1 MNPVEPPEQ
10 GTFWIPGEEP
20 APAAAAR
27 EPAPRPIAPERPAT
41 TQVQAPSSHAPFP
54 APDAVAQNTGMN
66 AIEAVMPSVETA
78 TRAIYFEQP
87 LNERMRNF
95 LRLDFLYQQAVHHHT
110 NADPWSTR
118 AAVAALLEILTITQ
132 RGDVRGE
139 ILKELERQMAQLA
152 AFNSRP
158 GVDTAR
164 LRVLLTKL
172 HRMREELSN
181 VGALFMQKLRDS
193 EFLNAIKHRSTI
205 PGGTCEFDLP
215 NYTHWLNLPDE
226 VRGADFAHWLAV
238 IRPLGDAVGEVLWIT
253 REQARS
259 RTEVAPAGVF
269 HLTLDRDVPAQMIRI
284 ALPAGTD
291 IYPEI
296 SGSHYRCSIRFLVWQ
311 DADNRAIQTTEDV
324 RFTLST
330 CT

>member
-1 MNPVEPPEQ
+1 MNANE
-10 GTFWIPGEEP
+10 
-20 APAAAAR
+20 AA
-27 EPAPRPIAPERPAT
+27 
-41 TQVQAPSSHAPFP
+41 VPS
-54 APDAVAQNTGMN
+54 AVA
-66 AIEAVMPSVETA
+66 A
-78 TRAIYFEQP
+78 TRMVFYEQP

-110 NADPWSTR
+110 KADPWSTR
-118 AAVAALLEILTITQ
+118 AAVSAMLEILTITQ

-139 ILKELERQMAQLA
+139 VLKELERQMTQLA
-152 AFNSRP
+152 TFNSRP
-158 GVDTAR
+158 GVDAAR
-164 LRVLLTKL
+164 LRVLMTKL
-172 HRMREELSN
+172 HCMREDLAS

-226 VRGADFAHWLAV
+226 IRGADFARWLAV
-238 IRPLGDAVGEVLWIT
+238 IRPLGDAVGELLWMT

-259 RTEVAPAGVF
+259 RPEIAPGGVF
-269 HLTLDRDVPAQMIRI
+269 HLTLDRDLPAQMIRI
-284 ALPAGTD
+284 SLPVGTD
-291 IYPEI
+291 TYPEI
-296 SGSHYRCSIRFLVWQ
+296 SGSHYRCSIRFLYWQ
-311 DADNRAIQTTEDV
+311 DPDNRPLQATEDV

>member
-10 GTFWIPGEEP
+10 GTLWISGEEP
-20 APAAAAR
+20 EAPAAERAA
-27 EPAPRPIAPERPAT
+27 EPRPIAPPRPAM
-41 TQVQAPSSHAPFP
+41 VHAPTPPAPFP
-54 APDAVAQNTGMN
+54 GPDAVAQNTGMN
-66 AIEAVMPSVETA
+66 ASEAVMPSVEAA

>member
-1 MNPVEPPEQ
+1 MKPVEQ
-10 GTFWIPGEEP
+10 GTFSFSQRQPGEKTGLEKGECP
-20 APAAAAR
+20 L
-27 EPAPRPIAPERPAT
+27 PRLYGSKRLE
-41 TQVQAPSSHAPFP
+41 
-54 APDAVAQNTGMN
+54 QNTGMIAN
-66 AIEAVMPSVETA
+66 EAVIPSTGAAARMVF
-78 TRAIYFEQP
+78 YEQP

-95 LRLDFLYQQAVHHHT
+95 LRLDFLYQEAVQHHT
-110 NADPWSTR
+110 KSDPWSTR
-118 AAVAALLEILTITQ
+118 AAVSALLEILTVTQ

-139 ILKELERQMAQLA
+139 VLKELERQMTQLS
-152 AFNSRP
+152 AFSSRP
-158 GVDTAR
+158 GVDGAR

-172 HRMREELSN
+172 HSMREDLAS

-226 VRGADFAHWLAV
+226 IRGADFAHWLAV
-238 IRPLGDAVGEVLWIT
+238 IRPLGDAVGELLWMT

-259 RTEVAPAGVF
+259 RAEVAVGGVF
-269 HLTLDRDVPAQMIRI
+269 HLTLDRDIPAQMIRVS
-284 ALPAGTD
+284 LPAGSD

-296 SGSHYRCSIRFLVWQ
+296 SGSHYRCSIRFLYWQ
-311 DADNRAIQTTEDV
+311 DPDNRPVQATEDV
-324 RFTLST
+324 RFTLWT

>member
-1 MNPVEPPEQ
+1 MNANEAA
-10 GTFWIPGEEP
+10 
-20 APAAAAR
+20 APAA
-27 EPAPRPIAPERPAT
+27 
-41 TQVQAPSSHAPFP
+41 HA
-54 APDAVAQNTGMN
+54 
-66 AIEAVMPSVETA
+66 A
-78 TRAIYFEQP
+78 TRATVYEQP
-87 LNERMRNF
+87 LNERMRSF

-110 NADPWSTR
+110 KSDPWSTR
-118 AAVAALLEILTITQ
+118 AAVQALLEILAITQ

-139 ILKELERQMAQLA
+139 VLKELERQMALLSTYG
-152 AFNSRP
+152 SRP
-158 GVDTAR
+158 GVDTNR

-193 EFLNAIKHRSTI
+193 EFLNAVKHRSTI

-215 NYTHWLNLPDE
+215 DYTHWLNQPDE

-238 IRPLGDAVGEVLWIT
+238 IRPLGDAVGELLWMT
-253 REQARS
+253 REQGRS
-259 RTEVAPAGVF
+259 RPEVAPGGVF
-269 HLTLDRDVPAQMIRI
+269 HLQLDRDVPAQMIRI

-296 SGSHYRCSIRFLVWQ
+296 SGSHYRCSVRFLVWQ
-311 DADNRAIQTTEDV
+311 DASTRPIQTTEDV
-324 RFTLST
+324 RFTLTT